1 MTTNQKVVAWVSI
14 VGAGL
19 IGSLATSLTFF
30 KEQTVL
36 ITSISTLVSAVIAL
50 LVTIFS
56 KPTTETK

>member
-1 MTTNQKVVAWVSI
+1 MTGSQKAVAIISI

-30 KEQTVL
+30 KEQTML

-50 LVTIFS
+50 LVTIFN
-56 KPTTETK
+56 KEKAA